1 MVSFGSFLAP
11 SACPY
16 LLLTDL
22 EKCRGEY
29 KALKKVD
36 VIYDWLKYN
45 AGQFKDKGYEAYR
58 NEFMDVR
65 SAILL
70 LRIMLRRLIVFCS
83 YKVEPKTDSQGSG
96 TSRR

>member
-1 MVSFGSFLAP
+1 MVGSGSFLA
-11 SACPY
+11 SGACAY

-70 LRIMLRRLIVFCS
+70 LRIMLRGLIVFCS